1 MKASTRGRGAVV
13 ASLLTAALV
22 VSVAMTAS
30 AASAGVTATF
40 TRIASWG
47 SGYQGEYA
55 LLNQGSRITSWR
67 VEFDLPS
74 GTSIS
79 NFWNAAIVRSG
90 NHYVADNLS
99 YNGTLESGARTSF
112 GFIVNGAG
120 SPTGCTVNGVACA
133 GAPTPTGPSGG
144 PSASPT
150 RTPTQ
155 SPSASPSVSPSLSP
169 SLSPS
174 PTLSPTAPAG
184 RDRFGITQLRPSLP
198 GGISW
203 TSNWDNGNARQ
214 FRYADPDDAWF
225 DPDHGNASYAVD
237 GAGELAISGSVPR
250 MYVHDPA
257 LERQW
262 RNVEITMYFKRV
274 ADSGVNW
281 GGMVAVARTNHG
293 TIGEETQNLCDTRG
307 IAARMRYDGAI
318 DFEKETSHPQ
328 SQAIMNRRLFTGPM
342 PTSVWIGYKYLV
354 YDLSGGR
361 VKMELWIDE
370 TDGANGG
377 TWRKLQEFTDDGTT
391 FGASAPA
398 CAPGIDPAMAL
409 TADPTRLGSESGKP
423 NITVYFR
430 SDGVGTNGL
439 VYKRGSVREIQA

>member
-1 MKASTRGRGAVV
+1 MGRKPSRRGPRVVV
-13 ASLLTAALV
+13 ASLVAAALV
-22 VSVAMTAS
+22 VSAALTAS
-30 AASAGVTATF
+30 AAPTGVTATF
-40 TRIASWG
+40 ARVSSWS
-47 SGYQGEYA
+47 SGYQGEYT

-67 VEFDLPS
+67 VEFDLPV
-74 GTSIS
+74 GTTINNS
-79 NFWNAAIVRSG
+79 WNAAIVRNG

-99 YNGTLESGARTSF
+99 YNGTLETGARTSF
-112 GFIVNGAG
+112 GFLVTGTG
-120 SPTGCTVNGVACA
+120 TPTGCTVNGVSCA
-133 GAPTPTGPSGG
+133 GTPTTPTPTGSAGS

-150 RTPTQ
+150 WNPSQPPSPT
-155 SPSASPSVSPSLSP
+155 ASPSQ
-169 SLSPS
+169 
-174 PTLSPTAPAG
+174 PAG
-184 RDRFGITQLRPSLP
+184 RDRFGITQLRPSVP
-198 GGISW
+198 GGMSW
-203 TSNWDNGNARQ
+203 TSTWDNGTARE
-214 FRYADPDDAWF
+214 FRYADPADAWF
-225 DPDHGNASYAVD
+225 DPDHGNASYSVN
-237 GAGELAISGSVPR
+237 GTGELAISGSVPR

-262 RNVEITMYFKRV
+262 RDVEITMYFKRV

-293 TIGEETQNLCDTRG
+293 TIGAESQNLCDTRG

-328 SQAIMNRRLFTGPM
+328 SQAIMNRRLYSGTM

-354 YDLSGGR
+354 YDLSDGR

-370 TDGANGG
+370 TDGAGGG

-391 FGASAPA
+391 FGASAQA
-398 CAPGIDPAMAL
+398 CAAGVNPAMAL
-409 TADPTRLGSESGKP
+409 TGAATRLGSETGKP

-439 VYKRGSVREIQA
+439 VYKRGSVREIQG